1 MANNSNFLN
10 PRSRRSFLFGLAAA
24 TAVPAL
30 PVNVAGQQT
39 QASPST
45 EADALMEIV
54 RLRYSKYLE
63 DGDSPVI
70 ERGIER
76 VLRST
81 QEVLKVKIH
90 NGDAPD
96 CVFHPDGP

>member
-1 MANNSNFLN
+1 MANNSNSLN
-10 PRSRRSFLFGLAAA
+10 PHSRRSFLFGLAAA
-24 TAVPAL
+24 AAVPAL

-39 QASPST
+39 EAAPSA
-45 EADALMEIV
+45 EADALMQTV
-54 RLRYSKYLE
+54 RLRYGKYLE
-63 DGDSPVI
+63 DGDTPLI

-81 QEVLKVKIH
+81 QEVLKVNIH

-96 CVFHPDGP
+96 CVFHPDGA